1 MPQTIISEAADTRKQ
16 SVLSK
21 AEREFVEKLR
31 ADGKNTIKKEYSI
44 DYVRQFKHRILK
56 KRRLLTDDL
65 IAINAVLDELQ
76 SL

>member
-1 MPQTIISEAADTRKQ
+1 M
-16 SVLSK
+16 LSK
-21 AEREFVEKLR
+21 AEREFIEKLR
-31 ADGKNTIKKEYSI
+31 RGESRRVKNKYSM

-65 IAINAVLDELQ
+65 LAINAVLDQLQ

>member
-1 MPQTIISEAADTRKQ
+1 M
-16 SVLSK
+16 LSK
-21 AEREFVEKLR
+21 AERGFIEKLR
-31 ADGKNTIKKEYSI
+31 KDGEDKVKNKYSI

-65 IAINAVLDELQ
+65 FAINAVLDQLQ

>member
-1 MPQTIISEAADTRKQ
+1 M
-16 SVLSK
+16 LSK
-21 AEREFVEKLR
+21 AEREFIEKLR
-31 ADGKNTIKKEYSI
+31 RDGEDKVKNKYSI

-65 IAINAVLDELQ
+65 LAINAVLDQLQ

>member
-1 MPQTIISEAADTRKQ
+1 M
-16 SVLSK
+16 LSK
-21 AEREFVEKLR
+21 AEREFIEKLR
-31 ADGKNTIKKEYSI
+31 REGEDLVKKGYSI

-65 IAINAVLDELQ
+65 LAINAVLDQLQ

>member
-1 MPQTIISEAADTRKQ
+1 M
-16 SVLSK
+16 LSK
-21 AEREFVEKLR
+21 TEREFIEKLR
-31 ADGKNTIKKEYSI
+31 RNGKDLVKKEYSI

-65 IAINAVLDELQ
+65 LAINAVLDQLQ

>member
-1 MPQTIISEAADTRKQ
+1 M
-16 SVLSK
+16 LSK
-21 AEREFVEKLR
+21 AEREFIEKLSR
-31 ADGKNTIKKEYSI
+31 EGVDLVKNKYSI

-65 IAINAVLDELQ
+65 LAINAVLDQLQ

>member
-1 MPQTIISEAADTRKQ
+1 M
-16 SVLSK
+16 LSK
-21 AEREFVEKLR
+21 AEREFIEKLR
-31 ADGKNTIKKEYSI
+31 REDEDLVKKEYSV

-65 IAINAVLDELQ
+65 LAINAVLDQLQ